1 MTLPEEEVAAPYA
14 FRVLAAVAEHPGQTT
29 DFLKH
34 KLGVVTQSVSARLS
48 DLVDFGLVRDD
59 THGNVVRG
67 NHVSPA
73 KTYHLT
79 ERGERLLAFDK
90 VAPEVLAMAFSAHR
104 AVQMER
110 ARAMADQ
117 KREWR
122 EKAATAAQ
130 EAILSTME
138 GLDLI

>member
-1 MTLPEEEVAAPYA
+1 MIPETDQAVPYA
-14 FRVLAAVAEHPGQTT
+14 FRVLAAVAEHPGETT
-29 DFLKH
+29 DSLKRT
-34 KLGVVTQSVSARLS
+34 LGVTTQSVSARLS

-59 THGNVVRG
+59 THGQVVRG

-73 KTYHLT
+73 KTYHVT
-79 ERGERLLAFDK
+79 ETGAKLLDYGEHASRVLLA
-90 VAPEVLAMAFSAHR
+90 AFSAHR
-104 AVQMER
+104 EVQQAR

-130 EAILSTME
+130 NSILSTL
-138 GLDLI
+138 GALDLI